1 MVAAHASAVPAMLRH
16 TARRLASF
24 SARDAYDA
32 PGAAA
37 AYRDYANIAPWR
49 VYGERFTQKKL
60 LGDLSGKRVLDL
72 ACGDGTNARWLHD
85 DCGAKEVVGVDF
97 SEAMI
102 EQARAH
108 TPSSSSIRYEVGDA
122 AEVGE
127 SVLRGARFDV
137 VLANYLLNYAQDE
150 PTLAAYLRAARRV
163 LGFGGLF
170 VAANDFSEPVE
181 RGGGVEPH
189 GVVEIVR
196 HGCRKTIAPEA
207 VGVEGAPVLVELFVP
222 EPPHEGWPEAGA
234 AGRRLKPRTS
244 AAEPCAPQGRASRL
258 RAPRLAEGAPPG
270 TPLLSFHNFYLSQP
284 THTACFLKAGFAD
297 PERHRLEIS
306 PEGLDRAP
314 AGFWDGML
322 ANGPVYYRA
331 ESVVPY
337 GFQPAFWP
345 RVPRYDRHGEL
356 VPGTS
361 PREKREN

>member
-1 MVAAHASAVPAMLRH
+1 MLSAHGDVIGMTGGTEASLAAEAGMKYAMFALVDNWANGFEPEKLTLDAFKAAQALHLNVVETAVKAVLGH
-16 TARRLASF
+16 LA
-24 SARDAYDA
+24 A
-32 PGAAA
+32 G
-37 AYRDYANIAPWR
+37 
-49 VYGERFTQKKL
+49 
-60 LGDLSGKRVLDL
+60 
-72 ACGDGTNARWLHD
+72 
-85 DCGAKEVVGVDF
+85 
-97 SEAMI
+97 
-102 EQARAH
+102 
-108 TPSSSSIRYEVGDA
+108 GDA
-122 AEVGE
+122 ATR
-127 SVLRGARFDV
+127 LALGAGDEEARVPVDHLVHARYV
-137 VLANYLLNYAQDE
+137 V
-150 PTLAAYLRAARRV
+150 P
-163 LGFGGLF
+163 
-170 VAANDFSEPVE
+170 
-181 RGGGVEPH
+181 VEPH
-189 GVVEIVR
+189 GVVEILR

-222 EPPHEGWPEAGA
+222 EPPHEGWPDAGA

-258 RAPRLAEGAPPG
+258 RAPCRLAEGAPPG

-361 PREKREN
+361 PREKREE